1 MCAKIVAPLGYL
13 ERSST
18 KPTLSTG
25 VGSLSDFSQ
34 QIIQVALV
42 VALRDNDFGAKV
54 KGTVQSNS
62 TVILV
67 VSKFLSITNPVTK
80 RHTVFIRLS
89 AHPVGR
95 KS

>member
-1 MCAKIVAPLGYL
+1 MLSQNAKFSLFALIGNVNIVAPLGYL

-18 KPTLSTG
+18 KPTLVTG
-25 VGSLSDFSQ
+25 VGSLPDFSQ

-62 TVILV
+62 TVIRILYQY
-67 VSKFLSITNPVTK
+67 F
-80 RHTVFIRLS
+80 S
-89 AHPVGR
+89 A
-95 KS
+95 